1 MIEKAISVLERKG
14 FNLSKNTHPDKTFI
28 SHIEECR
35 KLVEYIM
42 KRYDFSNEMLDLA
55 LLLCAVHD
63 VGKLLPSWSL
73 NVEDRPLHSIEGAEW
88 FLQNNADFNLQKK
101 YLDVLAYFIASH
113 HSSLKIPFHLQRVI
127 EFAERKPNRQFRKY
141 VEFGK
146 LRRSINSLLK
156 EINLEERQDLVDLF
170 GIVKMAD
177 IFSAKKLPV
186 EYVLE
191 QYEWPKGL
199 DDTVEH
205 ETRRRA
211 EEKRGVFDEQKFK
224 KQQKLA
230 NLQERHLV
238 LAAPTGWGKTAFSML
253 RMLAVKPV
261 KVFYVLPTITAIK
274 DSYDTFV
281 KAFGERLVG
290 EYFYFADVD
299 LLKRFQD
306 WEEEAWLLDFY
317 RYFVPKITFTTID
330 QLLLT
335 ILQAGRYYTR
345 RFNFRNALL
354 VFDEYHLLTPEMM
367 GCLKVFLR
375 KFSEKYKFNC
385 LFMSATPSPL
395 YNKHLEETLNV
406 NPVVLTE
413 EYERL
418 KRHRVELIDNL
429 QLSAFIEANPELL
442 KDRRAL
448 LLVNTVAES
457 QRLYLK
463 LTEILGREK
472 RIVLLHGDFAY
483 KDRDEAEEKISSADV
498 LISTQVAE
506 VSLDVSFDILVT
518 ELAPLPSL
526 IQRFGRVNRYGTVAN
541 ETNVYVCKPRSC
553 HPYSEFAMKS
563 ALEEFPVLI
572 EQLNEKGEKAYVNKK
587 LWEHES
593 IYEKDIIKVEEEVS
607 KKLEEILLYFFSLT
621 PEEEKD
627 AKLILNYLGREETYL
642 SIPSIYLQ
650 EATSLYQKLR
660 NASTYQERT
669 RIYAEIKKFMVPASR
684 RDLKNAIWSDELK
697 LPVIE
702 GYSSHI
708 GIIRYRD
715 E

>member
-1 MIEKAISVLERKG
+1 MIEEAISVLKRKD
-14 FNLSKNTHPDKTFI
+14 FNHSKNTHPDKTFI

-35 KLVEYIM
+35 KIVENII
-42 KRYDFSNEMLDLA
+42 KRYNFPNEMLDLA

-63 VGKLLPSWSL
+63 IGKLLPSWSL
-73 NVEDRPLHSIEGAEW
+73 NIEDRPLHSIEGAEW
-88 FLQNNADFNLQKK
+88 FLQNYADFNLQKK
-101 YLDVLAYFIASH
+101 HVDVLAYFIASH
-113 HSSLKIPFHLQRVI
+113 HSSLKIPFHLKHVI
-127 EFAERKPNRQFRKY
+127 EFAERKTNRQFKRY
-141 VEFGK
+141 VESRK
-146 LRRSINSLLK
+146 LCNGINSLLK
-156 EINLEERQDLVDLF
+156 EISVEERQDLVDLF

-186 EYVLE
+186 EYILE

-199 DDTVEH
+199 DDAVGR

-211 EEKRGVFDEQKFK
+211 EEKRGVFDEHKFE

-230 NLQERHLV
+230 YLQERHLV

-306 WEEEAWLLDFY
+306 REEESWLLDFY

-345 RFNFRNALL
+345 RFNFRDALL
-354 VFDEYHLLTPEMM
+354 VFDEYHLLTPEMV
-367 GCLKVFLR
+367 GCLKVFLKR
-375 KFSEKYKFNC
+375 FSEKYKFNC

-395 YNKHLEETLNV
+395 YNRHLEETLNV
-406 NPVVLTE
+406 RSVVLTE

-418 KRHRVELIDNL
+418 KRHKVELVDDL
-429 QLSAFIEANPELL
+429 QLSDFIEAKPELL

-457 QRLYLK
+457 QRLYRK

-472 RIVLLHGDFAY
+472 KVVLLHGDFAY
-483 KDRDEAEEKISSADV
+483 KDRAEAEEKISSADV
-498 LISTQVAE
+498 LVSTQVAE
-506 VSLDVSFDILVT
+506 VSLDVSFDILAT
-518 ELAPLPSL
+518 EMAPLPSL

-541 ETNVYVCKPRSC
+541 ETNVFVCKPRSF
-553 HPYSEFAMKS
+553 HPYSEVAMES
-563 ALEEFPVLI
+563 AKKEFPVMI
-572 EQLNEKGEKAYVNKK
+572 EQLNKEGEKAYVNEMF
-587 LWEHES
+587 WEHES
-593 IYEKDIIKVEEEVS
+593 IYEKDIVKVEGEISE
-607 KKLEEILLYFFSLT
+607 KLENILLYFFSLT
-621 PEEEKD
+621 QEEEGD
-627 AKLILNYLGREETYL
+627 ARLILNYLGREETYPA
-642 SIPSIYLQ
+642 IPSIYLQ

-660 NASTYQERT
+660 SASTYHERT

-684 RDLKNAIWSDELK
+684 RDLKNDCWSEELK

-702 GYSSHI
+702 EYSSQI